1 MKIKLAAM
9 AAVLAI
15 MTACSSPVPAMNT
28 DVSNNVSATAA
39 AEASASEQAT
49 SQPTA
54 SAQETPTAQ
63 AINKPAELT
72 QLANGDKGENVTLLQ
87 ARLKEL
93 GYYLPDET
101 TGEYDFNTEGA
112 VYTFQ
117 RQAGLDID
125 GIAGTATQELIYS
138 ENAQKA
144 VPFSDYAPT
153 VNMEYAELVGDDGLR
168 SYPEGFPKADTY
180 KIIVDIANQVTMV
193 YKKDDKGE
201 YTVPVRY
208 MLCSTG
214 LEDRTPV
221 GTFDMDSYHVRFSVF
236 VRDGRCGQYWTQ
248 IRGAIY
254 FHTTLYTKEDA
265 ATYIEE
271 TTAEL
276 GSKASHG
283 CVRLCVP
290 DARFMWYNIAP
301 GTKCVIRNGSKSDV
315 ETAYIRSQL
324 KLAQAPKE
332 HMDLK
337 AGEIPN
343 TDNWKIE
350 DVAHDVEFVQGSQ
363 N

>member
-1 MKIKLAAM
+1 
-9 AAVLAI
+9 
-15 MTACSSPVPAMNT
+15 
-28 DVSNNVSATAA
+28 
-39 AEASASEQAT
+39 
-49 SQPTA
+49 
-54 SAQETPTAQ
+54 
-63 AINKPAELT
+63 
-72 QLANGDKGENVTLLQ
+72 
-87 ARLKEL
+87 
-93 GYYLPDET
+93 
-101 TGEYDFNTEGA
+101 
-112 VYTFQ
+112 
-117 RQAGLDID
+117 
-125 GIAGTATQELIYS
+125 
-138 ENAQKA
+138 
-144 VPFSDYAPT
+144 
-153 VNMEYAELVGDDGLR
+153 MEYAELVGDDGLR
-168 SYPEGFPKADTY
+168 SYPEGYPEADTY

-193 YKKDDKGE
+193 YKKDDNGE

-221 GTFDMDSYHVRFSVF
+221 GTFSMDSYRVRFSVF

-254 FHTTLYTKEDA
+254 FHTTLYSEEDA
-265 ATYIEE
+265 STYLEE

-301 GTKCVIRNGSKSDV
+301 GTECVIREGSTSDV

-324 KLAQAPKE
+324 KLADAPEE

-350 DVAHDVEFVQGSQ
+350 DVAHDVPFVQGSQ
-363 N
+363 D

>member
-1 MKIKLAAM
+1 MKMKLAAM

-15 MTACSSPVPAMNT
+15 MTACSSPVPTMNT
-28 DVSNNVSATAA
+28 DAASASPTESA
-39 AEASASEQAT
+39 AEAV
-49 SQPTA
+49 A
-54 SAQETPTAQ
+54 SAEATPEAETIKRPQE
-63 AINKPAELT
+63 IT
-72 QLANGDKGENVTLLQ
+72 QLSSGDTGENVTLLQ
-87 ARLKEL
+87 ERLKEL
-93 GYYLPDET
+93 GYYLPDEA

-112 VYTFQ
+112 IYTFQ

-125 GIAGTATQELIYS
+125 GIAGTATQELLYS
-138 ENAQKA
+138 EDAEEA

-168 SYPEGFPKADTY
+168 SYPEGYPEADTY

-193 YKKDDKGE
+193 YKKDDNGE

-221 GTFDMDSYHVRFSVF
+221 GTFSMDSYRVRFSVF

-254 FHTTLYTKEDA
+254 FHTTLYSEEDA
-265 ATYIEE
+265 STYLEE

-301 GTKCVIRNGSKSDV
+301 GTECVIRGGSTSDV

-324 KLAQAPKE
+324 KLADAPEE

-350 DVAHDVEFVQGSQ
+350 DVAHDVPFVQGSQ
-363 N
+363 D